1 MKKRTTSNKTSTK
14 TSKIIESYIVTASS
28 VNAKVLSALN
38 VAVSHHLL
46 SSCAGLNELFKVM
59 FSDSDIAKSFALS
72 GLECACQINF

>member
-1 MKKRTTSNKTSTK
+1 MKKCTTSNETSTK
-14 TSKIIESYIVTASS
+14 TSKIIEFYILPAST
-28 VNAKVLSALN
+28 VKAKVLSALN
-38 VAVSHHLL
+38 VAVSHHLP